1 MGTLITTQPD
11 ITENNLVEFDLSD
24 AVSSSLVKTQI
35 SLKDLEASADIILL
49 VLGQTPYTAFT
60 NGSTIGYGDSNNRG
74 DGAGEMGTDLPYI
87 AFTHTVLYIGS
98 DRNSDWQ
105 CALLSNGDVEC
116 WGFSSY
122 YSMGGTATSYSF
134 ENRNV

>member
-60 NGSTIGYGDSNNRG
+60 NGSTIGYGDSN
-74 DGAGEMGTDLPYI
+74 TDNMANPLGITEVQAY
-87 AFTHTVLYIGS
+87 
-98 DRNSDWQ
+98 N
-105 CALLSNGDVEC
+105 LSLIHI
-116 WGFSSY
+116 
-122 YSMGGTATSYSF
+122 
-134 ENRNV
+134 